1 MSSLTF
7 LYGQTLFSVKNKNE
21 NDDHSLLIYIFFR
34 RFITQFCERAGLVPI
49 TMVEQRCVLLLA
61 VLAAGFESSHAASD
75 TYGRYDYDR

>member
-1 MSSLTF
+1 MKIMTTVFKFDIFSEDL
-7 LYGQTLFSVKNKNE
+7 GQNF
-21 NDDHSLLIYIFFR
+21 
-34 RFITQFCERAGLVPI
+34 EREQVLCL

>member
-1 MSSLTF
+1 MKIMTTVFKFDIFSEDL
-7 LYGQTLFSVKNKNE
+7 GQNCAREQVLC
-21 NDDHSLLIYIFFR
+21 L
-34 RFITQFCERAGLVPI
+34 

>member
-1 MSSLTF
+1 MKIMTTVSK
-7 LYGQTLFSVKNKNE
+7 LYAFAEDLEHNFAREQVLC
-21 NDDHSLLIYIFFR
+21 L
-34 RFITQFCERAGLVPI
+34 